1 MRMMKRLDGKVAI
14 VAGAGGIGTATALRL
29 AQEGAGVLLGDLNGD
44 AAKADAEAMAA
55 DGHKVIGMA
64 YDQADDASVAS
75 LVARAVDHF
84 GRLDFMHANAAN
96 MKAIREDGDAVTI
109 TLDTFD
115 ATVAVNMRGVLSCAR
130 HALPHLVA
138 NRGAFVVTS
147 SSAAHMGEP
156 ERVAYAMTK
165 AAVNALVRHIASRW
179 GKEGV
184 RANAIAPGMVMTAQ
198 IKQNM
203 PVEFQKQVLAA
214 HRHWRLGESED
225 IAAMVAMLFS
235 PDGEWINGQ
244 VLAVDGGAS
253 IRP

>member
-1 MRMMKRLDGKVAI
+1 MRRLEGKVAVI
-14 VAGAGGIGTATALRL
+14 AGAGGIGVATARRL
-29 AQEGAGVLLGDLNGD
+29 AEEGCAVMLGDLDGD
-44 AAKADAEAMAA
+44 AAAAAAEAIGSQGGRCLAAAYDAA
-55 DGHKVIGMA
+55 D
-64 YDQADDASVAS
+64 DDSVAA
-75 LVARAVDHF
+75 LVAAAAGQF
-84 GRLDFMHANAAN
+84 GRVDFMHANAAN
-96 MKAIREDGDAVTI
+96 MVAILADSDAMTI
-109 TLDTFD
+109 ALDTFD
-115 ATVAVNMRGVLSCAR
+115 ATVAVNMRGVLCCAR

-165 AAVNALVRHIASRW
+165 SAVNALVRHIASRW

-184 RANAIAPGMVMTAQ
+184 RANAIAPGMVLTDQ
-198 IKQNM
+198 IRRSM
-203 PVEFQKQVLAA
+203 PQDFQDRVLAV
-214 HRHWRLGESED
+214 HRHWRLGESDD

-235 PDGEWINGQ
+235 RDGEWINGQ

>member
-1 MRMMKRLDGKVAI
+1 MMKRLDGKVAI
-14 VAGAGGIGTATALRL
+14 VAGAGGIGAATALRL

-44 AAKADAEAMAA
+44 AACADAEAMAA
-55 DGHKVIGMA
+55 EGLKVIGMA
-64 YDQADDASVAS
+64 YEQADDASVAG
-75 LVARAVDHF
+75 LVSRAVEHF

-96 MKAIREDGDAVTI
+96 MKAIREDGDAI
-109 TLDTFD
+109 TLSLETFD
-115 ATVAVNMRGVLSCAR
+115 DTVAVNMRGVLSCAR

-203 PVEFQKQVLAA
+203 PVEFQQQVLAA

>member
-1 MRMMKRLDGKVAI
+1 MRRLEGKVAV
-14 VAGAGGIGTATALRL
+14 VAGAGGIGTATAERL
-29 AQEGAGVLLGDLNGD
+29 AAEGCAVMLGDLDGAG
-44 AAKADAEAMAA
+44 AARAAAAIEAQGGRCA
-55 DGHKVIGMA
+55 GMA
-64 YDQADDASVAS
+64 YDAADDEAIAA
-75 LVARAVDHF
+75 LVAAAVARV

-96 MKAIREDGDAVTI
+96 MRAIREDGDAMTLS
-109 TLDTFD
+109 LDTFD
-115 ATVAVNMRGVLSCAR
+115 ATVAVNMRGVLCCAR

-184 RANAIAPGMVMTAQ
+184 RANAIAPGMVLTAQ
-198 IKQNM
+198 IKQSM
-203 PVEFQKQVLAA
+203 PQHFQDQVLAV

-244 VLAVDGGAS
+244 VIAVDGGAS
-253 IRP
+253 LRP

>member
-1 MRMMKRLDGKVAI
+1 MRRLEGKVAV
-14 VAGAGGIGTATALRL
+14 VAGAGGIGTATAERL
-29 AQEGAGVLLGDLNGD
+29 AAEGCAVMLGDLDGASAVT
-44 AAKADAEAMAA
+44 AAAA
-55 DGHKVIGMA
+55 IETTGSPCAGMA
-64 YDQADDASVAS
+64 YDAADDDAVAG
-75 LVARAVDHF
+75 LVAAAVDRF

-96 MKAIREDGDAVTI
+96 MRAIREDGDAMTLS
-109 TLDTFD
+109 LDTFD
-115 ATVAVNMRGVLSCAR
+115 ATVAVNMRGTLSCAR

-184 RANAIAPGMVMTAQ
+184 RANAIAPGMVLTAQ
-198 IKQNM
+198 IKQSM
-203 PVEFQKQVLAA
+203 PQEFQDRVLAA

-244 VLAVDGGAS
+244 VIAVDGGAS
-253 IRP
+253 LRP